1 MLTIGAHPMNLHL
14 RLASLWPGAFE
25 GLEVAFHS
33 YPEGRDTGAL
43 IAAGTIQVG
52 GTGSTPP
59 LISQSEGKPV
69 VYLAA
74 SAPRPANGALLV
86 LPGSPVTELAQ
97 LKGKRVALIDGS
109 FHTYLLAKSL
119 DQAGLQLKDVTRCEM
134 SPAASRKALAAG
146 EVDVWIAMAP
156 QIDQAI
162 GAGEAR
168 LLSLCGSTIPNRSVF
183 WTLATAGATEAEL
196 EGFVAGLIQLGR
208 KITAE
213 PEMAARLLAGQG
225 ASAEDLA
232 AWKGV
237 IAGRDWGV
245 IPASATL
252 VAEQQE
258 EADVLH
264 AHGDFAAPLQIT
276 AFRAAAVGAA

>member
-1 MLTIGAHPMNLHL
+1 MLKIGVHPMNLHL
-14 RLASLWPGAFE
+14 RLASLWPEAFG
-25 GLEVAFHS
+25 GLEVTFVS
-33 YPEGRDTGAL
+33 YAEGRETGRL
-43 IAAGTIQVG
+43 ITEGVLDVG

-59 LISQSEGKPV
+59 LIAQSEGKPV

-86 LPGSPVTELAQ
+86 RPDSAITDLAQ
-97 LKGKRVALIDGS
+97 LRGKRVALIDGS
-109 FHTYLLAKSL
+109 FHTYLLARSL
-119 DQAGLQLKDVTRCEM
+119 DKVGMELKDVVRREM
-134 SPAASRKALAAG
+134 SPAASRAALTSG

-156 QIDQAI
+156 LIDVTI

-183 WTLATAGATEAEL
+183 WTLATSAAAEAAL
-196 EGFVAGLIQLGR
+196 EDFVAGLVALGR
-208 KITAE
+208 AVSAD
-213 PEMAARLLAGQG
+213 PERAAVLLAG
-225 ASAEDLA
+225 ADATSADLA

-237 IAGRDWGV
+237 IAGRDWTV
-245 IPASATL
+245 IPATTAL

-264 AHGDFAAPLQIT
+264 AHGDFAERLSIT
-276 AFRAAAVGAA
+276 AFRAPANAA